1 MSSSCCDHPL
11 DYSSATPGTLTVA
24 LAGNPNSGKT
34 TVFNALTGLRQ
45 KVANYPGVTVEKKTG
60 RCKLPGNRRADI
72 IDLPGTYSLVSRS
85 PDEHVAME
93 VLRGLRADTKAP
105 DVVVVVVDASNLQRN
120 LYLVSQLMEL
130 GRPLVVALNMM
141 DIATRRGL
149 HVSPENLQKDLGV
162 PVIPVVGYKRKG
174 IAELKAAI
182 LRAAVAP
189 RPDWPL
195 PDAMKEELLLVGGG
209 LAILHSEETEGR
221 GEGET
226 NSRRGD
232 AGRRGRGKGEEDDC
246 KLQIAN
252 CKSQIDVTDAAAART
267 PTAPQFEI
275 SNFKSEI
282 PNPSLPASPRPR
294 VPGSDLSSPTLRH
307 FQALAERLLIG
318 DRAADLKPLAEREP
332 VASLL
337 SAATGRLHA
346 LGIDPMQADVEAHY
360 KWIDQVAGRA
370 VAPPADFPPTTGT
383 LSYESLKP
391 KTLTQRADTILVH
404 KIWGLLIFAGIMAG
418 LFVTLFW
425 LAQPI
430 MEAIQDGIKALGV
443 FTTHRLT
450 DGPIK
455 NLLNDGVFAGVGAV
469 VVFVPQ
475 IALLFLFLAI
485 LEDTGYLARAAFL
498 MDRLLSKVGL
508 HGKSFIPLLSSFA
521 CAIPGIM
528 ATRTIE
534 NRRER
539 LATILV
545 APFMS
550 CSARLPVYT
559 LLIGAFFSAE
569 ALAIS
574 HAKAAFVQAGIMLSC
589 YALGIIAAAATAWV
603 FKRTLT
609 KGPATS
615 FILELPTYKIPQVSQ
630 IARQVFV
637 NTKAFLTKAGT
648 TIFCLS
654 VILWAMAYYPR
665 LPASKVDAIRTN
677 NSQRGRTLLAS
688 MQREAVKEGVSVF
701 VFSRVEEIGR
711 ADHQKYI
718 YVPDFSDEA
727 EHQIAAAQS
736 EYSLSGRLGHFMEPA
751 LRPLGYD
758 WKMGV
763 GLVSAFAA
771 REVFVSSMGIV
782 YSVGEVERGKTQD
795 LSSAMRADHYTSG
808 PHAGKPVWT
817 PLVAVSLLVWFVLA
831 MQCISTFA
839 VVRRETGGWR
849 WPIFMLVYM
858 NVLAYVVALIVYQVG
873 SHWIA

>member
-1 MSSSCCDHPL
+1 MSSCCDQ
-11 DYSSATPGTLTVA
+11 SIETPSTTAGTLTVA

-34 TVFNALTGLRQ
+34 TLFNALTGLRQ

-60 RCKLPGNRRADI
+60 RCKLPDGRWADV

-85 PDEHVAME
+85 PDEQVAME
-93 VLRGLRADTKAP
+93 VLRGLRSDTKTP

-120 LYLVSQLMEL
+120 LYLVSQLVEL

-141 DIATRRGL
+141 DIASRRGL

-162 PVIPVVGYKRKG
+162 PVVPVVGYKRKG

-182 LRAAVAP
+182 LQAAIAP
-189 RPDWPL
+189 LPDWPL

-209 LAILHSEETEGR
+209 LAILHSEE
-221 GEGET
+221 GE
-226 NSRRGD
+226 NSGRGD
-232 AGRRGRGKGEEDDC
+232 AGTRGRGEADC
-246 KLQIAN
+246 KLQSAN
-252 CKSQIDVTDAAAART
+252 CKVQIEGTDPGAIAG
-267 PTAPQFEI
+267 TAPQSEI

-282 PNPSLPASPRPR
+282 PPASLSASPRPR
-294 VPGSDLSSPTLRH
+294 VPASSSPSLPASSPTLRH
-307 FQALAERLLIG
+307 FQSVAERLLIG
-318 DRAADLKPLAEREP
+318 DRAADLRQLAEREP

-337 SAATGRLHA
+337 SAATGRLQL

-360 KWIDQVAGRA
+360 KWIDQVASRA
-370 VAPPADFPPTTGT
+370 VTQPGDFPPTTGT
-383 LSYESLKP
+383 LSYASPKP
-391 KTLTQRADTILVH
+391 RTLTQRADAILVH
-404 KIWGLLIFAGIMAG
+404 KVWGLLIFAGIMAG

-425 LAQPI
+425 AAQPI
-430 MEAIQDGIKALGV
+430 MDAIQSGIKALGV
-443 FTTHRLT
+443 FTTHRLA

-455 NLLNDGVFAGVGAV
+455 DLLNDGVFAGVGAV

-485 LEDTGYLARAAFL
+485 LEDSGYLARAAFL

-574 HAKAAFVQAGIMLSC
+574 HAKAALLQAGIMLAC
-589 YALGIIAAAATAWV
+589 YALGIIAAAGTAWV

-615 FILELPTYKIPQVSQ
+615 FILELPSYKIPQVSQ

-637 NTKAFLTKAGT
+637 NTRAFLTKAGT

-665 LPASKVDAIRTN
+665 LPSTRVNAIESQIHTEFARRQAEVDKGNRERYPAFLKA
-677 NSQRGRTLLAS
+677 NSALSQEELQDKWHWEGEELVWHSPRETLPKTL
-688 MQREAVKEGVSVF
+688 
-701 VFSRVEEIGR
+701 
-711 ADHQKYI
+711 
-718 YVPDFSDEA
+718 
-727 EHQIAAAQS
+727 AAAQS
-736 EYSLSGRLGHFMEPA
+736 EYSISGRLGHFMEPA

-782 YSVGEVERGKTQD
+782 YSVGEVERGQTQD

-808 PHAGKPVWT
+808 PRAGKPVWT

-831 MQCISTFA
+831 MQCMSTFA
-839 VVRRETGGWR
+839 VVRRETGGWG
-849 WPIFMLVYM
+849 WPVFMLVYM
-858 NVLAYVVALIVYQVG
+858 NVLAYVVALVVYQVG
-873 SHWIA
+873 SHFIA